1 MNDDIDY
8 DLCHLIMILSSKFY
22 MVDNSKK
29 LGKKFAYETI
39 RNFPIMKKQ
48 GFWLGF
54 TIFEIKQEITQKL
67 IFRDDNITEDMLK
80 DIINTKLVNVIFD
93 IMKLMNDSQEFNKII
108 YDIFKY
114 YKIDKE
120 NIIFLLNKVELN
132 ASNEDINHIIIDKNL
147 IFSES

>member
-1 MNDDIDY
+1 
-8 DLCHLIMILSSKFY
+8 
-22 MVDNSKK
+22 
-29 LGKKFAYETI
+29 
-39 RNFPIMKKQ
+39 
-48 GFWLGF
+48 
-54 TIFEIKQEITQKL
+54 
-67 IFRDDNITEDMLK
+67 MLK

-147 IFSES
+147 IFSDS